1 MINTTQLNYGAV
13 LTLAEAFGSA
23 SQIQTFQKNA
33 VYSVKSI
40 SNAVEGSWCAS
51 LDKMMSSEHS

>member
-1 MINTTQLNYGAV
+1 MIKTTQPNYGAV

-23 SQIQTFQKNA
+23 SQIPTFQKNA

-40 SNAVEGSWCAS
+40 SNAVEGSW
-51 LDKMMSSEHS
+51 